1 MNREKNRH
9 IQGLIIFDTKYVTP
23 FQGDKLSSLFRN
35 SLVVAIVID
44 IINIIT
50 IMIKVM
56 MMIVIVIIIII
67 IIMVISSL

>member
-56 MMIVIVIIIII
+56 MIVIVIIIII